1 MKKILLLI
9 VIGVV
14 ALVGGVGAAALVG
27 SSGSAKT
34 LCVEGFNYKT
44 NLNLTEYQTSPA
56 GPLIGVYKNQQPWV
70 ALYPVLELSNV
81 AQGYDMTAPAFT
93 TKAGWKVYTP
103 KQRPADGSVTY
114 AVDADMP
121 FILISDAGGA
131 TEAQMRLF
139 LDGLK
144 PGRCPSPNPGVY
156 DEPVELAEE
165 EVYQAPTAEE
175 MVALCEGLQLA
186 VLETKCVKAGPSASD
201 PSVIVY
207 AISARVKNE
216 GSIPVQGIS
225 VSTVYET
232 GAKSS
237 AHFDV
242 TIAPGVEQWIAPQV
256 PVGTKSTNALELTP
270 KPDRMTFCPDV
281 AVRAP
286 LDCAENSGT

>member
-1 MKKILLLI
+1 MKKILLLT

-14 ALVGGVGAAALVG
+14 ALAGGVGVAALMG
-27 SSGSAKT
+27 GTGGET
-34 LCVEGFNYKT
+34 LCLEGFNYMT
-44 NLNLTEYQTSPA
+44 NLSLAEYQTSPTDV
-56 GPLIGVYKNQQPWV
+56 LIAVYKNKQTWLY
-70 ALYPVLELSNV
+70 LYPIIELSNV

-93 TKAGWKVYTP
+93 TKAGWKVYAALRTAP
-103 KQRPADGSVTY
+103 QGTFAY
-114 AVDADMP
+114 AVDSDMP
-121 FILISDAGGA
+121 FLVMSDAA
-131 TEAQMRLF
+131 VVTDAEVRAF
-139 LDGLK
+139 LSNLK

-156 DEPVELAEE
+156 DESAGRAEE
-165 EVYQAPTAEE
+165 EVYQEPTAEE

-201 PSVIVY
+201 PSVTVY
-207 AISARVKNE
+207 EISARVKNE

-225 VSTVYET
+225 VSAVYET
-232 GAKSS
+232 GARSS

-281 AVRAP
+281 AVRTP
-286 LDCAENSGT
+286 LNCAE